1 MKKWFGVPHRM
12 ANMIVH
18 GGHGILLGL
27 PPYDALGRVVAL
39 FDYMGSSPE
48 WSAGGIPSGDE
59 FAFAVGLRGKKAA
72 HFERVF
78 RDLFADEA
86 GLCVPF
92 VNANAAQNNRRVF
105 QAERQRARRA
115 RGG

>member
-12 ANMIVH
+12 ANQIVH
-18 GGHGILLGL
+18 GGMGTLLGV

-39 FDYMGSSPE
+39 FDYMAATPE
-48 WSAGGIPSGDE
+48 WSAGGTPTGEE
-59 FAFAVGLRGKKAA
+59 FAFAVGLRGKKSA

-78 RDLFADEA
+78 RDLFVDEA
-86 GLCVPF
+86 GMCVPF
-92 VNANAAQNNRRVF
+92 VNANAAQNNRRQF

-115 RGG
+115 HGG